1 MANSDRMQRYFRHR
15 FALFKLHNADMST
28 PCPTSKTRTHL
39 LALIRAGGCAVVLAT
54 TTSAW
59 STSIYTCVDAQ
70 GRKITADRPI
80 RECIDREQRELN
92 PSGSVKRIVP
102 PSLTAE
108 ERARD
113 EARKR
118 ADAEAAARQNE
129 DKRRE
134 QLLVSRYPNEQAHQR
149 ARGEALQTVDDM
161 IATAHRREQEL
172 DKQRA
177 DISAEME
184 FYQKDPSKAPEWLKH
199 RQANNAQQRAALAQ
213 YFADQEREKARI
225 NARFDDELKLLQ
237 RLWSEQARP

>member
-1 MANSDRMQRYFRHR
+1 MNLAELSR
-15 FALFKLHNADMST
+15 
-28 PCPTSKTRTHL
+28 PPKTARPRWL
-39 LALIRAGGCAVVLAT
+39 LASASACVALAWT
-54 TTSAW
+54 PPSSLTWAQTG
-59 STSIYTCVDAQ
+59 IYTCVDAQ

-92 PSGSVKRIVP
+92 PSGSLKRILP

-108 ERARD
+108 ERARE

-118 ADAEAAARQNE
+118 AETEATARQNDE
-129 DKRRE
+129 KRRE
-134 QLLVSRYPNEQAHQR
+134 LLLVSRYPNEQAHQR
-149 ARGEALQTVDDM
+149 ARNEALQALNEMV
-161 IATAHRREQEL
+161 ATAHRREQEL

-177 DISAEME
+177 DIAAELE

-237 RLWSEQARP
+237 RLWTEQPSR

>member
-1 MANSDRMQRYFRHR
+1 MKLAVPQYSTEPEPHPGRGLSSTTWGAGAAWLVAGWMA
-15 FALFKLHNADMST
+15 AT
-28 PCPTSKTRTHL
+28 PVQAQT
-39 LALIRAGGCAVVLAT
+39 G
-54 TTSAW
+54 
-59 STSIYTCVDAQ
+59 IYTCVDAQ

-80 RECIDREQRELN
+80 RECMDREQRELN
-92 PSGSVKRIVP
+92 PSGSLKRIVP

-108 ERARD
+108 EKARD

-134 QLLVSRYPNEQAHQR
+134 QLLLSRFPNEPAHQH
-149 ARGEALQTVDDM
+149 ARDEALQTVDDL
-161 IATAHRREQEL
+161 IATARRREQDL
-172 DKQRA
+172 DKQRT

-199 RQANNAQQRAALAQ
+199 RQANNAQQRAALVQ

-225 NARFDDELKLLQ
+225 NARFDEELKLLQ
-237 RLWSEQARP
+237 RLWAEQPSR

>member
-1 MANSDRMQRYFRHR
+1 M
-15 FALFKLHNADMST
+15 KLADLPRS
-28 PCPTSKTRTHL
+28 PQSAARNGGWWA
-39 LALIRAGGCAVVLAT
+39 LALATAWAVAVW
-54 TTSAW
+54 TSA
-59 STSIYTCVDAQ
+59 TPVQAQTGIYTCVDAQ

-92 PSGSVKRIVP
+92 PSGSLKRIVP

-108 ERARD
+108 ERARE

-118 ADAEAAARQNE
+118 AEAEAVARDNE
-129 DKRRE
+129 GRRRE
-134 QLLVSRYPNEQAHQR
+134 QSLVARYPNEPAHQR
-149 ARGEALQTVDDM
+149 ARSEALQMVDDM

-172 DKQRA
+172 DKQQA
-177 DISAEME
+177 DITAELE
-184 FYQKDPSKAPEWLKH
+184 FYRKDPSKAPEWLKH

-237 RLWSEQARP
+237 RLWGELPRR